1 MTNKVYKII
10 GNKGNTTIPL
20 QIRLKTH
27 FQPNEVI
34 SLEVK
39 DADTLVIRHESRC
52 HDCDSGK
59 ELQKEASLL
68 DVINSLTDTEQ
79 KAVFRYLAKKISDQ
93 EDF

>member
-1 MTNKVYKII
+1 MTSKVYKII

-20 QIRLKTH
+20 SIRLKTH
-27 FQPNEVI
+27 FQPNEVV
-34 SLEVK
+34 SFEVK
-39 DADTLVIRHESRC
+39 DADTLVIHHESLCRE
-52 HDCDSGK
+52 CDGGK